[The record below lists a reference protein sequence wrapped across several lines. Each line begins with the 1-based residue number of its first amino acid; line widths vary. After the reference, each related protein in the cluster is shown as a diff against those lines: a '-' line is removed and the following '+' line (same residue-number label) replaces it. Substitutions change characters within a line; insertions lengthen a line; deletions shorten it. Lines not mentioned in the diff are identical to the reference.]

1 MAEHLA
7 ARWYVE
13 KPGGG
18 GGGGGGDVKMEM
30 ARPPAGLS

>member
-18 GGGGGGDVKMEM
+18 GGGGDVKMEM
-30 ARPPAGLS
+30 ARPPV